1 MRRALLP
8 LLLLAHSSLFAL
20 EFFPP
25 APDSH
30 TGVRV
35 KFLAVNCAP
44 VVHVAVSG
52 STITLTST
60 PRPGFSCIATFVPE
74 PTIADVGALSPGV
87 YDVHG
92 EAGEQGKLIVRDAG
106 AGIIVSPV
114 GVSTKITP
122 RVIRTIQVFSD
133 RLLTP
138 PVSVLFD
145 GIPATIEAIRTASG
159 TQYALVTPPAHDAGT
174 VDVTL
179 TDGEGTRKAI
189 AAFTYFDPEAPPD
202 PAVFEPILYPV
213 AYNGPGVFGSQWR
226 SENGVGTG
234 ADTII
239 RFRDVE
245 KVEACNGVC
254 GQLNWS
260 GLLSRQ
266 SQAGALIWMVRRRIP
281 SGVDV
286 DDQLRLSSR
295 IVEFSHPDDVNS
307 TLPVAREND
316 FKQSFVIE
324 RVPLGDEG
332 RVTLRIYALANVHQ
346 AVVVMVDRGG
356 EVIPHVVALN
366 PNNGIAFGT
375 LEIAPS
381 ALNPRRAPLTL
392 IVTGTEK
399 VWGLATVTDNI
410 TQRVTAF
417 WPQ

>member
-1 MRRALLP
+1 M
-8 LLLLAHSSLFAL
+8 
-20 EFFPP
+20 
-25 APDSH
+25 
-30 TGVRV
+30 
-35 KFLAVNCAP
+35 
-44 VVHVAVSG
+44 
-52 STITLTST
+52 
-60 PRPGFSCIATFVPE
+60 
-74 PTIADVGALSPGV
+74 
-87 YDVHG
+87 
-92 EAGEQGKLIVRDAG
+92 
-106 AGIIVSPV
+106 
-114 GVSTKITP
+114 
-122 RVIRTIQVFSD
+122 
-133 RLLTP
+133 
-138 PVSVLFD
+138 
-145 GIPATIEAIRTASG
+145 
-159 TQYALVTPPAHDAGT
+159 
-174 VDVTL
+174 
-179 TDGEGTRKAI
+179 
-189 AAFTYFDPEAPPD
+189 
-202 PAVFEPILYPV
+202 FEPILYPV

>member
-8 LLLLAHSSLFAL
+8 FLLLAHSSLFAL

-44 VVHVAVSG
+44 MVHVAVSG

-60 PRPGFSCIATFVPE
+60 PLPDFSCISAFVPE
-74 PTIADVGALSPGV
+74 PTIADVGVLPPGV

-114 GVSTKITP
+114 GISTKITP

-133 RLLTP
+133 RLP
-138 PVSVLFD
+138 ASPVSVLFD
-145 GIPATIEAIRTASG
+145 GIPATIETVKLPPK
-159 TQYALVTPPAHDAGT
+159 QYVLVTPPPHDAGT
-174 VDVTL
+174 VDVTV
-179 TDGEGTRKAI
+179 TDGDGTRNAI

-202 PAVFEPILYPV
+202 PALFEPILYPV
-213 AYNGPGVFGSQWR
+213 AYSGPGVFGSQWR

-254 GQLNWS
+254 GALNWS
-260 GLLSRQ
+260 ALVSRQ
-266 SQAGALIWMVRRRIP
+266 SQAGALVWMVRRRLP
-281 SGVDV
+281 ADV

-295 IVEFSHPDDVNS
+295 IIEFSHPDDVNS
-307 TLPVAREND
+307 TLPVAREGD

-332 RVTLRIYALANVHQ
+332 RVTLRIYALANTHQ
-346 AVVVMVDRGG
+346 TAVVMADLGG
-356 EVIPHVVALN
+356 TVTPHVVDLT

-381 ALNPRRAPLTL
+381 ELNPRTAPLTL
-392 IVTGTEK
+392 TITGTKK
-399 VWGLATVTDNI
+399 VWGLATLTDNI